1 MQKTSDLYKDIIT
14 GTHRKEVSLAI
25 GRTGTL
31 ATNNGERITFGGIGI
46 LIAMSD
52 ADGGYGMDKLV
63 SLKTNKRVFSGD
75 SPSVGDC
82 IAGEISVKMLQP
94 NYAIPRQAR
103 LVPYVRVTDGVRYSE
118 WIQKGVYFIDTR
130 ETDDTGKNKWLTI
143 HGFDSMLKAE
153 EDYPS
158 SSLQWP
164 AKDIDVVREI
174 ASAMD
179 VDIDKR
185 TLDFMTAGYLVEY
198 PSGYSQREV
207 LGYIGAMYAG
217 SWIMNDVGELRL
229 ITMYN
234 IPKESRVLI
243 DRQGNALTIGGV
255 RIRV

>member
-1 MQKTSDLYKDIIT
+1 MQKTSDLYKEIIS
-14 GTHRKEVSLAI
+14 GVHKKEVRLAV

-31 ATNNGERITFGGIGI
+31 ATSKGERITFGGVGI
-46 LIAMSD
+46 LTAMSD
-52 ADGGYGMDKLV
+52 ADGGYSMDKLA
-63 SLKTNKRVFSGD
+63 SLKTSRRVFTGD
-75 SPSVGDC
+75 TPSVGDC
-82 IAGEISVKMLQP
+82 VSGEISVRMLQP
-94 NYAIPRQAR
+94 AQTIHRQAR
-103 LVPYVRVTDGVRYSE
+103 IVPYVRVTDGIRYSE

-143 HGFDSMLKAE
+143 HGYDSMLKAE
-153 EDYPS
+153 QDYPS
-158 SSLQWP
+158 STLQWP

-174 ASAMD
+174 AAVMN
-179 VDIDKR
+179 VNIDPR
-185 TLDFMTAGYLVEY
+185 TVEFMTAGYPVEY
-198 PSGYSQREV
+198 SAEYSCREV